1 MNTRGTDVHKNFEA
15 INGSPRYLGTIQS
28 TGANVISNL
37 SGAFGAGDRLLVQPD
52 ATGYILPSEKSASPA
67 TVNSATTGVKLAGD
81 EKMYITLADA
91 TTPGLSVDNAGLP
104 VGEPYLQWI
113 SATGTTNLKVWSLR

>member
-1 MNTRGTDVHKNFEA
+1 MNTRGTDVNKNFEA

-37 SGAFGAGDRLLVQPD
+37 TNAFGPGDRLLVQCD
-52 ATGYILPSEKSASPA
+52 APGYLLPAEKSASPT
-67 TVNSATTGVKLAGD
+67 TVNSATTGVKMLAD
-81 EKMYITLADA
+81 EKMYITLADP
-91 TTPGLSVDNAGLP
+91 TTPGLVLADNGIP
-104 VGEPYLQWI
+104 VGETHLQWI